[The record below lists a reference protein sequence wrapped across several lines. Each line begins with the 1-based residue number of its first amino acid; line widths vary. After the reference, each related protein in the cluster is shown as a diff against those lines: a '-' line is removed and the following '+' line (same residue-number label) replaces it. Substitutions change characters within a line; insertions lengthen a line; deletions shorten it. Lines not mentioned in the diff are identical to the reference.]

1 MSDMNAMFGAGS
13 DLGGFGGDGFSAYGG
28 DDDLLS
34 GSPMLDNP
42 QDKMRLPMNTWTY
55 AAPFVPFQDYVPL
68 VDGAKQMLHPHEAV
82 VLNIPVSNLAE
93 GATTLNEWVPEVRNN
108 ANQAC
113 PESTRHITYIK
124 RLLNTLVA
132 CGQFCAAVSPEGTA
146 EVGAD
151 AGADGQA
158 DGASVQGGA
167 FAAAAAARVVSRRGA
182 ENAAESDGPRDW
194 CPPIVDTFTE
204 CSSPSLGYVLE
215 MLMMEPAANAKPSQV
230 LGFRVWLFNFNV
242 NVSLDDAFV
251 RAIRNAAASEQ
262 DDKKKKAKSSQ
273 GGPQAAPHM
282 ERGPLQNL
290 KELYWAYT
298 SYVRQHSKCSFL
310 FRNDNSAYR
319 GTAPGEGDV
328 YPGQLHNALLWVKG
342 KDHPFA
348 ITRRLNPLTD
358 HALGFGLDDPSGN
371 PLKIWSPQL
380 QRETYFEDT
389 QSLEW
394 APLERQPDLEPL
406 LWGFN
411 DLFNGKLLSAEARLP
426 PMPAA
431 SGNVPS
437 TVRECFRE
445 FALRELNLP
454 YMRTVNC
461 DHPVVLQACTA
472 YCRNEALPASVFDY
486 KKGCELARVHN
497 GPGPY
502 EAQSAR
508 NEGPSIDL
516 SVKPR
521 QQAYA
526 MTSKLVCVLNQ
537 QCEYETENCRE
548 KEADLLKKSAAA
560 VELFEVCLKEK
571 ASVDTRYVHLLRNLQ
586 TLLPRLQQLTLS
598 KDSGFT
604 EEANTAIDAFNL
616 NTKKLLVLAQKY
628 CERVENE
635 TCVGLG
641 AGPAIKSALE
651 LYRSWVRHPRAQF
664 ARARKD
670 LQLWSIAHLTAVMRA
685 RESELPKAMVKRT
698 AAAWSCLQENQRQL
712 LSQTGD
718 AQRPP
723 SENVFRAERP
733 LSLFGDMMQFL
744 TDFSR
749 EVLQIWEK
757 PTMFLM
763 FFVRQFEPLIPDAKW
778 RWRIFGPPGCGK
790 SHFIGHM
797 KVVSLS
803 GTVSTNVSGSE
814 HSDVQGAPEES
825 GGCAFTDEEQA
836 FSSVAQAN
844 VMKSIITERTAGRKR
859 AYKDIDAN
867 GRERFATHLDVAEH
881 EELLGELCNSDPLSD
896 LNFNNPDASK
906 DKQGSEHK
914 SSWRDR
920 HIYSFWRGVS
930 SEQQARCSPQP
941 LEERIAAPQYAEMV
955 ARYKTL
961 CSLVTIA
968 MPYCSLPGLDVDTR
982 PFYDLSNELQTA
994 ARGFFEVPG
1003 MRTRQ
1008 LHAQKMLYRVLT
1020 VSWAMWT
1027 RAMFTPPDPATWV
1040 IAPLRSWSDVT
1051 VENLLIPVA
1060 ELLRVSSVEV
1070 GCFSYWLERYF
1081 STMGPL
1087 YDQVLFS
1094 LIEVM
1099 GIAENATMFGLPAQE
1114 GNGAQVAG
1122 TSEQPKSLG
1131 TAAFQWKRMHL
1142 LARNVLAAALESWSV
1157 DSKNDRKD
1165 HCNCFMELGKSP
1177 SARAAAFCEKAA
1189 SKGDKGFSTWQVTV
1203 LSTALASTPLF
1214 RNYKHDDDE
1223 VVRVPRSTAAFVEH
1237 AQKLMRAAGYK
1248 QDEVAASQALLQ
1260 RWRALYSD
1268 TSSATGALSQ
1278 LLDGGVFDLPVE
1290 EFKNE
1295 QARGPSGAPLKTTQ
1309 VWPFDAGFKQ
1319 LGSVLDKQSISKM
1332 ADDWER
1338 FMRARATRR
1347 ANPNAPLSQEQAD
1360 MLTPP
1365 PAVLASIYDPKTVG
1379 DSLLRAHTFV
1389 SDGDTSNSDVPRS
1402 RYEDLSKTIHFHSF
1416 THDGRSKWDFTR
1428 MMHRD
1433 ISSWADL
1440 ADAALKTSALRKL
1453 RIPAEFVRGAFM
1465 LFQQTVIVTRLQR
1478 RVCNAAP
1485 ANDSSMQCSVQS
1497 DETSPVYKA
1506 FAERATLETL
1516 ERLEQTGG
1524 CNHTFMATHMAMQK
1538 HMFPALAIDTEGD
1551 RHVNAPPFEIA
1562 LLRKAKKDDAG
1573 AETKAQFA
1581 LSVSTDFL
1589 IYLIEFRNYMR
1600 MSMRSE
1606 PGVERHVEPEFMG
1619 ATTTFDSYSHEGS
1632 SLPLGWDLPFLCKIK
1647 YVMNQ
1652 VVWRRQAFRATV
1664 RLTGADSTEQHLL
1677 QPCCMVSP
1685 VCTLAPGR
1693 SELYLIDMSVSADA
1707 DPQNCVPPVVR
1718 ARVESCKAIEGPDA
1732 LREAIEGVE
1741 ASKMAE
1747 TTFRVLTGRNPAPG
1761 ELEKMNETGNLMS
1774 AIRFNTVSSVR
1785 KVEGAAGSV
1794 AVKAGLHLADPFHVT
1809 ALKVLDCC
1817 LALEP
1822 SVMVAGPDARENG
1835 SGVRGLQ
1842 SQAQLLEEVVSTCNV
1857 RLQNLQS
1864 AAEPLSRD
1872 EAEGAAR
1879 FARAAR
1885 KAREAHVDAALS
1897 IQLNRAADGDMGLQ
1911 CFSTLRNLANSR
1923 MKAGAYDMPDVDG
1936 ELDFL
1941 NPAPGAAGPSGVERE
1956 PEQCDVD
1963 QEGAAEEESF
1973 DDATWS

>member
-1 MSDMNAMFGAGS
+1 MSDMNAMFGDGS
-13 DLGGFGGDGFSAYGG
+13 DLGGPSGDGFSAFGN
-28 DDDLLS
+28 DDALSSDLPLL
-34 GSPMLDNP
+34 GNP
-42 QDKMRLPMNTWTY
+42 QDEMRLPMNTWTEASPY
-55 AAPFVPFQDYVPL
+55 VAFRNYVPL
-68 VDGAKQMLHPHEAV
+68 VDGAKQLLRPHEAV
-82 VLNIPVSNLAE
+82 VLNIPISNLAE
-93 GATTLNEWVPEVRNN
+93 GATTLSEWVPEVRNN

-113 PESTRHITYIK
+113 RESTRHITYCK
-124 RLLNTLVA
+124 RLLDTIVA
-132 CGQFCAAVSPEGTA
+132 CGQFCTAVSPEGTA

-151 AGADGQA
+151 AGADG
-158 DGASVQGGA
+158 ASVQGGA
-167 FAAAAAARVVSRRGA
+167 FPAAAAARVVSRRGA
-182 ENAAESDGPRDW
+182 ENAAESGGPRDW
-194 CPPIVDTFTE
+194 CPPIVDSFTE

-251 RAIRNAAASEQ
+251 RAIRNAATSEQ

-282 ERGPLQNL
+282 ARGPLQNL

-298 SYVRQHSKCSFL
+298 SYVRHHGKCSFL
-310 FRNDNSAYR
+310 FRSDNSAYR

-342 KDHPFA
+342 KDHPLA

-358 HALGFGLDDPSGN
+358 YALGFGLDDPSGN
-371 PLKIWSPQL
+371 PLKIWGPQL

-431 SGNVPS
+431 SGNVPA
-437 TVRECFRE
+437 TVRECFRN

-454 YMRTVNC
+454 YMRTVDC

-472 YCRNEALPASVFDY
+472 YCRNEALPTSVSDY
-486 KKGCELARVHN
+486 KKGSELARVHN

-508 NEGPSIDL
+508 SEVPTTIDL

-526 MTSKLVCVLNQ
+526 MTNKLVGMVNQ
-537 QCEYETENCRE
+537 QCEYATEHCRE

-560 VELFEVCLKEK
+560 VELFNTCLKEK
-571 ASVDTRYVHLLRNLQ
+571 APVDARHVHLLRSLQ

-604 EEANTAIDAFNL
+604 EEANVAIDAFNL
-616 NTKKLLVLAQKY
+616 NTKKLLVVAQKY
-628 CERVENE
+628 CARVENE

-651 LYRSWVRHPRAQF
+651 LYRCWVRHPRAEF

-670 LQLWSIAHLTAVMRA
+670 LLQWSIAHLGTVMRA
-685 RESELPKAMVKRT
+685 RESELPKAMVRRT

-723 SENVFRAERP
+723 SENVFRATRP

-825 GGCAFTDEEQA
+825 GSCAFTDEEQA

-844 VMKSIITERTAGRKR
+844 VIKSIITERTAGRKR
-859 AYKDIDAN
+859 AYKEVDEN
-867 GRERFATHLDVAEH
+867 GRESFETRMDNAEH
-881 EELLGELCNSDPLSD
+881 EEMLGELCNSDPLSD
-896 LNFNNPDASK
+896 MNFNSAEPSK
-906 DKQGSEHK
+906 NKQGTEHK

-930 SEQQARCSPQP
+930 SEQQKRCSPQP

-968 MPYCSLPGLDVDTR
+968 MPYCSIPGLDVDTR

-1027 RAMFTPPDPATWV
+1027 RAMFTPPDPSTWV

-1094 LIEVM
+1094 LVEVM
-1099 GIAENATMFGLPAQE
+1099 GIAENASMFGLPAHE
-1114 GNGAQVAG
+1114 GNGAGVAS
-1122 TSEQPKSLG
+1122 TSEPPKSLG
-1131 TAAFQWKRMHL
+1131 TAALEWKRMHL
-1142 LARNVLAAALESWSV
+1142 LARNVLAAALEAWSV
-1157 DSKNDRKD
+1157 DSKNDHKD
-1165 HCNCFMELGKSP
+1165 DCKGFMELGKSP
-1177 SARAAAFCEKAA
+1177 SARAAAFCLKAA
-1189 SKGDKGFSTWQVTV
+1189 SKGDKGFSAPQVAV
-1203 LSTALASTPLF
+1203 LSSALGNTPLF
-1214 RNYKHDDDE
+1214 RDYKHNDGE
-1223 VVRVPRSTAAFVEH
+1223 VVRVPRSTEAFVEQ
-1237 AQKLMRAAGYK
+1237 ARKLMRAAGYK
-1248 QDEVAASQALLQ
+1248 QDKVAASEALLQ

-1268 TSSATGALSQ
+1268 TLSASAALSQ
-1278 LLDGGVFDLPVE
+1278 LLDGGAFDIPAE

-1295 QARGPSGAPLKTTQ
+1295 QARGPSGLPLKTKQ
-1309 VWPFDAGFKQ
+1309 VWPYNDGFKQ
-1319 LGSVLDKQSISKM
+1319 LGSVLDKQSISRM
-1332 ADDWER
+1332 AADWER
-1338 FMRARATRR
+1338 FMSARATRR

-1379 DSLLRAHTFV
+1379 DSLSRAHTF
-1389 SDGDTSNSDVPRS
+1389 DRCADNSNADVPRS
-1402 RYEDLSKTIHFHSF
+1402 RYEDLSKTIHFHCF
-1416 THDGRSKWDFTR
+1416 THGGVSKFDFSRILHYNVT
-1428 MMHRD
+1428 
-1433 ISSWADL
+1433 SWAEL

-1465 LFQQTVIVTRLQR
+1465 LFQQTVMVTRLQR
-1478 RVCNAAP
+1478 RDCSASP
-1485 ANDSSMQCSVQS
+1485 ANDSSVQS
-1497 DETSPVYKA
+1497 DQTDPVYKA

-1524 CNHTFMATHMAMQK
+1524 CNHTYMATHMAMQQ

-1562 LLRKAKKDDAG
+1562 LLRKGKKDDSNNDPGGDA
-1573 AETKAQFA
+1573 KAQFA

-1619 ATTTFDSYSHEGS
+1619 STTTFDSYSHEGS

-1647 YVMNQ
+1647 YVMKQ
-1652 VVWRRQAFRATV
+1652 VVWRRQAFKATV
-1664 RLTGADSTEQHLL
+1664 KLAGADRPEQYLL

-1693 SELYLIDMSVSADA
+1693 SELYLVDMSVSADD
-1707 DPQNCVPPVVR
+1707 DPKNCVPPVVR
-1718 ARVESCKAIEGPDA
+1718 ARVESCKEIVAPDA
-1732 LREAIEGVE
+1732 LREAIEGAE
-1741 ASKMAE
+1741 ASKMAD

-1761 ELEKMNETGNLMS
+1761 ELEKMNETGSIMS

-1822 SVMVAGPDARENG
+1822 SVMVAGPDAGENG
-1835 SGVRGLQ
+1835 EGVRAMQ

-1857 RLQNLQS
+1857 RLQNLQC
-1864 AAEPLSRD
+1864 APEPLSND
-1872 EAEGAAR
+1872 EAEQAAR
-1879 FARAAR
+1879 RALAAR
-1885 KAREAHVDAALS
+1885 KAREAHVDAALF
-1897 IQLNRAADGDMGLQ
+1897 IQLDRAGDSEMGSR
-1911 CFSTLRNLANSR
+1911 CFSALRDLANSR
-1923 MKAGAYDMPDVDG
+1923 TNAGAYDIPDVDG

-1941 NPAPGAAGPSGVERE
+1941 NPAPDTAGPSGAQRE
-1956 PEQCDVD
+1956 PAPCDIEGD
-1963 QEGAAEEESF
+1963 EEGAVDEGHL
-1973 DDATWS
+1973 DDMNWE